1 MNRNR
6 KKWSKSFRQV
16 VESRAALSIK
26 LTRGPPRPIVVI
38 TWKEIRMYSY
48 VLMFGARSLG
58 VLPWV
63 NMALIETAFVDSDV

>member
-1 MNRNR
+1 
-6 KKWSKSFRQV
+6 
-16 VESRAALSIK
+16 
-26 LTRGPPRPIVVI
+26 
-38 TWKEIRMYSY
+38 MYSY